1 MTYIQPNQ
9 SDFFFRLA
17 VACLMSTVVLG
28 AIYLM
33 IIYSRTVNLTN
44 EIRDKGSA
52 VKTVMV
58 ESAELQNQIYS
69 QVTDEF
75 LRSRASE
82 LGLVEDKH
90 PTYFELQKKWLFAS
104 Q

>member
-1 MTYIQPNQ
+1 MRPNI
-9 SDFFFRLA
+9 DPTGNVPVER
-17 VACLMSTVVLG
+17 VMVV
-28 AIYLM
+28 
-33 IIYSRTVNLTN
+33 
-44 EIRDKGSA
+44 A
-52 VKTVMV
+52 VKSVMV

-75 LRSRASE
+75 LRSQAE
-82 LGLVEDKH
+82 ALGLTEEKH